1 MAELPQN
8 WQKEYLTNICN
19 VYQPKT
25 ISTKEL
31 LADGSYPVY
40 GANGQIGYYDKYNHE
55 FSEVLITCRGAT
67 CGNINKSVPKSWING
82 NAMVASPISNAIL
95 DKNYLFY
102 YLKNTSF
109 ADYISGTAQPQ
120 ITRTSLTKM
129 PVIYPPLNEQK
140 RIVEKLDKM
149 MRIVDDVNARLDKI
163 PTALKRARQSILNQ
177 AITGELTKD
186 WREKRV
192 KPLTV
197 FSQED
202 INEAKMAYYM
212 QLCEYAKKNNLSKPK
227 FPKETKISDKK
238 ISDLPEIPNTWKYYR
253 LFDISN
259 LITDGTHKTP
269 KYVDSGIPF
278 LSVKNVRP
286 FKINDSDIKYIT
298 AEESMVIN
306 LRCNPEIG
314 DILYTK
320 VGATYGY
327 AAQINLD
334 YDFSIFVSLA
344 LIKPVKQYFIS
355 SYAEIVLNSEIV
367 FQQAREKI
375 SGIAVPDLHLIE
387 IKDFRIPLPP
397 LEEQTEIVRRV
408 KLAFEKL
415 DKIESRYQK
424 AKEYSDK
431 LTQSILNKA
440 FRGEL
445 VSQDP
450 NDKPI
455 SLDDIQVQIAEKPSK
470 KRKTLK
476 NNKVQEMAKEIIEI
490 LKEYPEGISPEELFK
505 NSKYSQKDFTDDDII
520 EFYKELSNLLDSK
533 LTEEKDS
540 VNHKILIK
548 KVK

>member
-140 RIVEKLDKM
+140 HIVEKLDKII
-149 MRIVDDVNARLDKI
+149 RIVDGVNARLDKI

-186 WREKRV
+186 WRAKNNIQITKDDLKLKIQTELNSLYRNK
-192 KPLTV
+192 KITKEN
-197 FSQED
+197 SQIKIED
-202 INEAKMAYYM
+202 IMENSCSSWFNIKARF
-212 QLCEYAKKNNLSKPK
+212 LCHHITKGTTPKQILEIGAIPYLKVYNIVNNKIDFSYKPQFVSFEIHNTFLERSKVYPNDVVMNIVGPPLGK
-227 FPKETKISDKK
+227 VAI
-238 ISDLPEIPNTWKYYR
+238 IPNDYKEWNINQA
-253 LFDISN
+253 LAIF
-259 LITDGTHKTP
+259 
-269 KYVDSGIPF
+269 
-278 LSVKNVRP
+278 RP
-286 FKINDSDIKYIT
+286 IKYLLS
-298 AEESMVIN
+298 EYV
-306 LRCNPEIG
+306 
-314 DILYTK
+314 Y
-320 VGATYGY
+320 
-327 AAQINLD
+327 
-334 YDFSIFVSLA
+334 
-344 LIKPVKQYFIS
+344 
-355 SYAEIVLNSEIV
+355 IVLSCDSTLLPVLPDVKGIV
-367 FQQAREKI
+367 GQSNI
-375 SGIAVPDLHLIE
+375 SLEQCRNLL
-387 IKDFRIPLPP
+387 FPLPP
-397 LEEQTEIVRRV
+397 LGEQAEIVRRV

-424 AKEYSDK
+424 AKEYFDK

-445 VSQDP
+445 VPQDP

-470 KRKTLK
+470 K
-476 NNKVQEMAKEIIEI
+476 EIHNI
-490 LKEYPEGISPEELFK
+490 
-505 NSKYSQKDFTDDDII
+505 
-520 EFYKELSNLLDSK
+520 
-533 LTEEKDS
+533 
-540 VNHKILIK
+540 
-548 KVK
+548 